1 MESRLRCFG
10 EKHFFNQP
18 VVSEFNEGIIPLL
31 DDSQKLMKSQN
42 KTMFFHD

>member
-31 DDSQKLMKSQN
+31 DDSEKTDEITEQN
-42 KTMFFHD
+42 NVLP